1 MKAHKYWSIGALITM
16 IGTFYTGYKG
26 SKSGHRYFACSTL
39 ICMIMS
45 MYTGHKMISGNKRT
59 RKQVDNA
66 QKSHMPASYI
76 LVYYPLD
83 KNIKLFFYLNNH
95 LIYALLRSDPAIQNP
110 VLLFLTLTFTIPPLL
125 YFPPVFLFFYYLK
138 SFYDQNRLP

>member
-45 MYTGHKMISGNKRT
+45 MYTGHKMISGNKKT
-59 RKQVDNA
+59 RKQNIQSFILHKSRH
-66 QKSHMPASYI
+66 QKFTYKANIPFHINKTSPCIFRIQGPAY
-76 LVYYPLD
+76 
-83 KNIKLFFYLNNH
+83 
-95 LIYALLRSDPAIQNP
+95 
-110 VLLFLTLTFTIPPLL
+110 
-125 YFPPVFLFFYYLK
+125 
-138 SFYDQNRLP
+138 

>member
-1 MKAHKYWSIGALITM
+1 MIQRYLFWKQLNQFGGIIMKAHKYWSIGALITM

-59 RKQVDNA
+59 RKQVENTKA
-66 QKSHMPASYI
+66 EE
-76 LVYYPLD
+76 
-83 KNIKLFFYLNNH
+83 
-95 LIYALLRSDPAIQNP
+95 
-110 VLLFLTLTFTIPPLL
+110 
-125 YFPPVFLFFYYLK
+125 
-138 SFYDQNRLP
+138 